1 MPEDEFYGLMQ
12 IADVFD
18 LVWLEESFAQQIK
31 EKLSK
36 HPLLDEKDLSKL
48 KGKPLAEIEKH
59 IEDEGIPL
67 KAGWKS
73 GRVCKKGSRNG

>member
-1 MPEDEFYGLMQ
+1 VVRALTEAKRFGKFGEIMPEDEFYGLMQ

-48 KGKPLAEIEKH
+48 KGKAL
-59 IEDEGIPL
+59 
-67 KAGWKS
+67 S
-73 GRVCKKGSRNG
+73 

>member
-1 MPEDEFYGLMQ
+1 
-12 IADVFD
+12 
-18 LVWLEESFAQQIK
+18 LVGGVLAQQIK

-67 KAGWKS
+67 KLDGKW
-73 GRVCKKGSRNG
+73 